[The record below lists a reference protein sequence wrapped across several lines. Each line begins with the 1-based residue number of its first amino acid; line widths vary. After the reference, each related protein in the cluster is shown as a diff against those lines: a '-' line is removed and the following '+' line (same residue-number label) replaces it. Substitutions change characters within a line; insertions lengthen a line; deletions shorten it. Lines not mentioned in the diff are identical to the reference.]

1 VHPRAGHELR
11 RYAFVRAKSKQF
23 SRRAPSCNRQEYDLL
38 LNGEIRLDPMKTLS
52 ALLAVSLVGIG
63 TAAFAAEPSKDR
75 DQQQVIALSN
85 EVQGQQKAI
94 AENQAKIDEKMAGV
108 AEALRLAKIYAS
120 RAGR

>member
-1 VHPRAGHELR
+1 M
-11 RYAFVRAKSKQF
+11 
-23 SRRAPSCNRQEYDLL
+23 LL
-38 LNGEIRLDPMKTLS
+38 EGKIRLTPMKTSS
-52 ALLAVSLVGIG
+52 ALIAVCLLGLGS
-63 TAAFAAEPSKDR
+63 AAFAAEPSKESDR

-94 AENQAKIDEKMAGV
+94 AENQAKIDEKMAGI